1 MLILLE
7 VSPKLIQKLVVP
19 SCCPIFLVRSAGRMQ
34 CTLGHADKDIG
45 IELHFSLTTLLGG
58 AK

>member
-7 VSPKLIQKLVVP
+7 VSSKKIQTPVVP

-34 CTLGHADKDIG
+34 YILGHADKGIR
-45 IELHFSLTTLLGG
+45 IELHLSSTTLLRR

>member
-7 VSPKLIQKLVVP
+7 VSSKLIQILVVP
-19 SCCPIFLVRSAGRMQ
+19 SCCPIFLAQSAGRVQ
-34 CTLGHADKDIG
+34 YILGHADKGIT
-45 IELHFSLTTLLGG
+45 IELHFSLTTLLRR